1 MKKPSIAELLQ
12 ASGYATY
19 PPELVQRAMSALYGN
34 IGANLDA
41 RNWASILL
49 SAFCGDR
56 KHVLRTCLKS
66 CLM

>member
-41 RNWASILL
+41 RNWASILH
-49 SAFCGDR
+49 SAFCFLLSAEIVNTFLER
-56 KHVLRTCLKS
+56 V
-66 CLM
+66 